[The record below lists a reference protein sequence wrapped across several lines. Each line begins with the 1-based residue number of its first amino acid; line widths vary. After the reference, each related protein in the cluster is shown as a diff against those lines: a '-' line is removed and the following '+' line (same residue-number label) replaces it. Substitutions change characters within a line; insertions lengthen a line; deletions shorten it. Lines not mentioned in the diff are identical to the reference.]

1 VEFLQENYMVKPIVL
16 LFFGIPVILAGM
28 IAIPLITSTEVP
40 ITAVDKFDVIE
51 IEYTKHNLTTVSFGV
66 TERLVSEKSEV
77 LIIKNNGDAIYTL
90 IEDGLAK
97 PNITSKIS
105 EEKKTRI
112 TAMIKETGFMAIP
125 ADSFL
130 VDDEIDSYLKS
141 NIKITLNGQSTQI
154 FWPEQ
159 DATEQIIPPII
170 TYVETELD
178 SIISEIRN

>member
-1 VEFLQENYMVKPIVL
+1 MVKPIVL

-28 IAIPLITSTEVP
+28 IAIPLITSVEVP
-40 ITAVDKFDVIE
+40 IIAVDKFDVIE
-51 IEYTKHNLTTVSFGV
+51 IEYTKHNLTNVSFGV

-77 LIIKNNGDAIYTL
+77 LIIKNNGDIIYTL

-125 ADSFL
+125 TDSFL

>member
-1 VEFLQENYMVKPIVL
+1 MVKPIVL

-28 IAIPLITSTEVP
+28 IAIPLITSVEVP
-40 ITAVDKFDVIE
+40 VIAVDKFDVIE

-77 LIIKNNGDAIYTL
+77 LIIKNNGDVIYTL
-90 IEDGLAK
+90 IEDGLTK

-125 ADSFL
+125 TDSFL
-130 VDDEIDSYLKS
+130 VDDNIDSYLKS

-178 SIISEIRN
+178 SLINEIRN

>member
-1 VEFLQENYMVKPIVL
+1 MVKPIVL

-28 IAIPLITSTEVP
+28 IAIPLITSVEIPV
-40 ITAVDKFDVIE
+40 IAVDKFDVIE

-77 LIIKNNGDAIYTL
+77 LIIKNNGNIIYTL

-97 PNITSKIS
+97 PNISSKIS
-105 EEKKTRI
+105 EDKKTRI

-125 ADSFL
+125 TDSFL

-159 DATEQIIPPII
+159 DATEQLIPPII